1 MKDEGSVLSCCAAR
15 RGSLCCGHSI
25 CGTVGG
31 FNSSSLAALVPA
43 GVGQSPS
50 QPSVSSLVFFISFE
64 LEEEQWGR
72 GREREGGGGVRWRGG
87 FLLEQAL
94 SLIIQRQHL

>member
-43 GVGQSPS
+43 EVGQSPS

-64 LEEEQWGR
+64 
-72 GREREGGGGVRWRGG
+72 RERG